1 MVGLISFYKMVG
13 SLFLILDVLYIG
25 QHLRSRG
32 ITEIRTPMAPPQ
44 EGARVAGLVHLWQVS
59 VHQPFFLF
67 AYFSLLFFCSD
78 VVDDDE
84 LA

>member
-1 MVGLISFYKMVG
+1 MLFWRVHYNGMSISENGTLVILEYGGCLISLCKMVA

-44 EGARVAGLVHLWQVS
+44 KEARVAGVT
-59 VHQPFFLF
+59 QPP
-67 AYFSLLFFCSD
+67 
-78 VVDDDE
+78 
-84 LA
+84 